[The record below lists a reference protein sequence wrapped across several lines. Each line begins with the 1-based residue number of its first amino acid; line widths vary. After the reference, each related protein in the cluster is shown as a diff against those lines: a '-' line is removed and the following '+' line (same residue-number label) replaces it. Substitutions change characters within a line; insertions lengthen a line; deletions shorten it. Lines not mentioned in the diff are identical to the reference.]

1 MNDYTIL
8 ENLFKDE
15 YDTIHF
21 DLFKESNVIKINNNN
36 GDNNNFDNGIS
47 FNTQSIAS
55 KMINYKDAYVLLHI
69 QCEIPFDETD
79 QGKKSIPKLLYQYL
93 KSSFEIVNNFKA
105 QLNDVTILNEGN
117 VNKCALIDF
126 VLDNSP
132 GELLMYRNIKKASS
146 DSLNITNNKFIT
158 KDTYFTKQEDSDEEK
173 NHFVDFEIP
182 IFLKDISS
190 FFKNIDIIHYGEFNI
205 LIDLID
211 ELFVSSREGVT
222 YDIKSAYLI
231 VEEIKLSEEDE
242 LRYLKKLDNGYIK
255 TINFLENHVKIF
267 NDKSNISRQDFYS
280 NNVRTGDSVYIYG
293 ILDANKTGLNY
304 DMPSVKFNEP
314 YLLIDNVRF
323 ENTIPDDISA
333 YKSLENKSV
342 YSNNFIINYDD
353 YINYYRIYFWNV
365 ARQIK
370 DDNASK
376 LINILTGME
385 ASACEVYIGFKT
397 SASITLKYSKND
409 KLIVYKSQ

>member
-15 YDTIHF
+15 IHF
-21 DLFKESNVIKINNNN
+21 NLFKESNVIKINNNN

-55 KMINYKDAYVLLHI
+55 RMINYKDAYVLLHI
-69 QCEIPFDETD
+69 ECEVPFDETD
-79 QGKKSIPKLLYQYL
+79 QGKKSILKLLYL
-93 KSSFEIVNNFKA
+93 KNSFEIVKNINI
-105 QLNDVTILNEGN
+105 QLSNVTILNEGN
-117 VNKCALIDF
+117 VNRSVLIDF
-126 VLDNSP
+126 VLDNLQSEP
-132 GELLMYRNIKKASS
+132 LMYRNIKKVSF
-146 DSLNITNNKFIT
+146 DGLNITDNKFIT
-158 KDTYFTKQEDSDEEK
+158 KDTYFTKEEGSDQEK
-173 NHFVDFEIP
+173 NHYINFEIP

-190 FFKNIDIIHYGEFNI
+190 FFKNVDIIHYGEFNI

-211 ELFVSSREGVT
+211 ELFASSREGVT

-255 TINFLENHVKIF
+255 KIDFLESHVKIF
-267 NDKSNISRQDFYS
+267 NDKSNINRQDFYL
-280 NNVRTGDSVYIYG
+280 NNVRNGDSIFIYG

-314 YLLIDNVRF
+314 YLLIDDVRF
-323 ENTIPDDISA
+323 ENSIPNDISA
-333 YKSLENKSV
+333 YKSLKSKSM
-342 YSNNFIINYDD
+342 YLNNFIINYDD
-353 YINYYRIYFWNV
+353 YINYYRIYFWNIS
-365 ARQIK
+365 RQIK
-370 DDNASK
+370 DDNANK
-376 LINILTGME
+376 FIDILSGME
-385 ASACEVYIGFKT
+385 TSACKVYVLFKA

>member
-1 MNDYTIL
+1 MNDYSIL

-15 YDTIHF
+15 QDEIHF
-21 DLFKESNVIKINNNN
+21 DLFKESNDIKINNDN

-47 FNTQSIAS
+47 FNIQSIAS
-55 KMINYKDAYVLLHI
+55 KLINHKDAYVLPRI
-69 QCEIPFDETD
+69 ECEIPFDETD
-79 QGKKSIPKLLYQYL
+79 QGKKSIPKLLYL
-93 KSSFEIVNNFKA
+93 KNSFEIVKNFKV
-105 QLNDVTILNEGN
+105 QLNNVTILNESN
-117 VNKCALIDF
+117 INRSALIDF
-126 VLDNSP
+126 VLDNSQS
-132 GELLMYRNIKKASS
+132 ESTSYRNIKKISS
-146 DSLNITNNKFIT
+146 DGLNITNNKFIT
-158 KDTYFTKQEDSDEEK
+158 KDAYFTKEEDSDEEK
-173 NHFVDFEIP
+173 NHFIDFEIP

-205 LIDLID
+205 LLDLID

-242 LRYLKKLDNGYIK
+242 IRYLKKLDNGYRR

-267 NDKSNISRQDFYS
+267 NDKFNINRQDFHL
-280 NNVRTGDSVYIYG
+280 NNVRNGDSIYIYG
-293 ILDANKTGLNY
+293 IIDANKTGLNY

-323 ENTIPDDISA
+323 ENTIPNDISA
-333 YKSLENKSV
+333 YKALKNKSM

-353 YINYYRIYFWNV
+353 YVNYYRIYFWNV
-365 ARQIK
+365 SRQIQ
-370 DDNASK
+370 DDNANK
-376 LINILTGME
+376 FINILTGME
-385 ASACEVYIGFKT
+385 TASCEVYIAFKT

>member
-15 YDTIHF
+15 QDEIHF

-55 KMINYKDAYVLLHI
+55 KMINYKDAYVLLRI
-69 QCEIPFDETD
+69 ECEIPFDETD
-79 QGKKSIPKLLYQYL
+79 QGKKSIPKLLYL
-93 KSSFEIVNNFKA
+93 KNSFGIVKNSKV
-105 QLNDVTILNEGN
+105 QLNNVTILNESN
-117 VNKCALIDF
+117 VNRSSLIDF
-126 VLDNSP
+126 VFDNPQSEP
-132 GELLMYRNIKKASS
+132 LMYRNIKKVSS
-146 DSLNITNNKFIT
+146 DQLNITDNKFIT
-158 KDTYFTKQEDSDEEK
+158 KDTYFTKEEDSDEEK

-211 ELFVSSREGVT
+211 ELFVSSRDGIT

-231 VEEIKLSEEDE
+231 VEEITLSEEDE
-242 LRYLKKLDNGYIK
+242 IRYLKKLDNGYIK
-255 TINFLENHVKIF
+255 TIDFLENHVKIF
-267 NDKSNISRQDFYS
+267 NDKFNINRQDFYL
-280 NNVRTGDSVYIYG
+280 NNVRNGDSIFIYG

-304 DMPSVKFNEP
+304 DMPSVKLNEP

-333 YKSLENKSV
+333 YKVLKNKSM

-353 YINYYRIYFWNV
+353 YINYYRIYFWNIS
-365 ARQIK
+365 RQIK
-370 DDNASK
+370 DVNANK
-376 LINILTGME
+376 FINILTGLETALCE
-385 ASACEVYIGFKT
+385 AYIVFKT
-397 SASITLKYSKND
+397 SASITLKYSKNN